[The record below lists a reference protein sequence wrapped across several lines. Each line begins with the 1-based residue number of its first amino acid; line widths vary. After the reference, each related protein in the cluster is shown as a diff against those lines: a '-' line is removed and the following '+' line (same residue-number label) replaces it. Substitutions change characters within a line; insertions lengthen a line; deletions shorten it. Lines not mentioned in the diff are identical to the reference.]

1 MEDAEQRD
9 MEEEREDKER
19 SFLRGLLIRI
29 ESKSFILP
37 MLALVAACSPLLVAS
52 ACASGS
58 TRKPSSSS
66 SSSSQ
71 TRRLRSLT
79 TMISLPLLDLNEGNE
94 EEEEEAARW
103 RSSSLLLNRCDDAKA
118 VAK

>member
-1 MEDAEQRD
+1 

-37 MLALVAACSPLLVAS
+37 MLPLVAACSPLLVTSPARPS
-52 ACASGS
+52 S
-58 TRKPSSSS
+58 SSSS

-71 TRRLRSLT
+71 TSFRLRSLT

-94 EEEEEAARW
+94 EEEVVEEAARW